1 MRATLSAPDTR
12 SAHVRA
18 FRQVAEYIYDT
29 YILSIISPF
38 RISLKI
44 QQPPPLLTVRFSL
57 STARRRARD
66 FHASLNVDVLL
77 KLSEY
82 FKPVCVSLDY
92 ENVRVMVKFSTT
104 MTVACINRWFPKK
117 IRDRSISWNF

>member
-18 FRQVAEYIYDT
+18 SRQVAEYIYDT

-38 RISLKI
+38 RISFENSTASPI
-44 QQPPPLLTVRFSL
+44 VDRSFSL
-57 STARRRARD
+57 SIARRRTSD
-66 FHASLNVDVLL
+66 FHELLNVDVLL

-82 FKPVCVSLDY
+82 FRPVCVSPDY
-92 ENVRVMVKFSTT
+92 ENVRVIVKLSTT
-104 MTVACINRWFPKK
+104 TTAACTNRWISEEFA
-117 IRDRSISWNF
+117 IDSVSWNF